1 MRDDRSRLQDILDAI
16 KGIER
21 YAKRGRQIFEED
33 ELVHTWMIHHIQI
46 IGETASKLTPTFR
59 KTHRQIPWPQIITMR
74 HVLVHDYLGIDL
86 AEVWAVVERDLPA
99 LKKQV
104 SRILK
109 HPITHPPKNK
119 PARPG

>member
-1 MRDDRSRLQDILDAI
+1 MRDDRGRLQDILDAI
-16 KGIER
+16 KRIER
-21 YAKRGRQIFEED
+21 YAKRGQRVFEED

-46 IGETASKLTPTFR
+46 VGEAASKLTPTFR
-59 KTHRQIPWPQIITMR
+59 KAHPKVPWPQIIKMR

-104 SRILK
+104 SRMLK
-109 HPITHPPKNK
+109 SVTQRPPK
-119 PARPG
+119 G

>member
-1 MRDDRSRLQDILDAI
+1 MRDDPGRLQDILDAI
-16 KGIER
+16 KRIER
-21 YAKRGRQIFEED
+21 YAKRGRAVFEED

-46 IGETASKLTPTFR
+46 IGEAASKLTPTFR
-59 KTHRQIPWPQIITMR
+59 KTHHRVPWPQIIKMR

-104 SRILK
+104 SDILK
-109 HPITHPPKNK
+109 HRTK
-119 PARPG
+119 RPLKK